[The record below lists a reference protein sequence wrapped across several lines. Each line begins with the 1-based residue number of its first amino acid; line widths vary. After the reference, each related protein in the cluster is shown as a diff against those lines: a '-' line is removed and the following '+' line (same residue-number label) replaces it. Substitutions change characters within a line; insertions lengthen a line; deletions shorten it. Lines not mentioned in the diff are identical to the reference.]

1 MTSRHLLNDLA
12 AIRYPEPFFP
22 EDDET
27 PPAERDTA
35 RIDAEEARAAFLAE
49 LTTAEES
56 SGPGFDPLLSTLEE
70 LVAIKKDAD
79 EKIRLLLAYGRIYVT
94 PRPHTLDALG
104 QAAGLTPS
112 GVSRAF
118 GAEEILEVGD
128 RTGLRPA
135 AADVSDHHPELFPEG
150 NASQT
155 RCTWGGSRT
164 NPCTDEAKYIV
175 TDKSGTRWACCD
187 SHLPGYLRSRPRT

>member
-1 MTSRHLLNDLA
+1 MSTRHLLNDLA
-12 AIRYPEPFFP
+12 AICYPEPAFP
-22 EDDET
+22 EEDQT
-27 PPAERDTA
+27 PPAERDAA
-35 RIDAEEARAAFLAE
+35 RAGTEEARAAFLAQ
-49 LTTAEES
+49 LAAAEEG
-56 SGPGFDPLLSTLEE
+56 SGPDFDPLLNTLGN

-79 EKIRLLLAYGRIYVT
+79 EKIRLLLAYGRIYTT
-94 PRPHTLDALG
+94 PRPHTLEALG

-118 GAEEILEVGD
+118 GAEEILQVGD

-150 NASQT
+150 TASQR

-164 NPCTDEAKYIV
+164 NPCTDAAKYIV

-187 SHLPGYLRSRPRT
+187 SHLPGYLRSRPRA